1 MRVAVPARW
10 ARVLARRRRLISAVL
25 LGLAVA
31 GVLVS
36 VRAPSGVAVLVA
48 ARDLSGGRLAA
59 GDLSTVRVPSSVL
72 PDGYLAAGSPVVGR
86 VLTAP
91 ARRGEVLTD
100 ARLLGSGLLA
110 SNARGVVATPVR
122 VEDADAAE
130 LVTAGDVIDV
140 LAAYETHAETAAER
154 VTVLT
159 KAQSEEGGLLV
170 LATTTG
176 QAASLARAQAGARL
190 SIAIHPR

>member
-1 MRVAVPARW
+1 MRVVVPARW
-10 ARVLARRRRLISAVL
+10 GRVLARRRRLISAVL

-36 VRAPSGVAVLVA
+36 VQAPSGVAVLVV

-72 PDGYLAAGSPVVGR
+72 PDGYLAAGSPVVGK

-100 ARLLGSGLLA
+100 ARLLGGGLLR
-110 SNARGVVATPVR
+110 SDARGVVATPVR
-122 VEDADAAE
+122 VEDAEAAS

-159 KAQSEEGGLLV
+159 KARSEEGGLLV

>member
-10 ARVLARRRRLISAVL
+10 ARLLARRRRLISAVL

-31 GVLVS
+31 GTLVS
-36 VRAPSGVAVLVA
+36 VRSPSGVPVLVA
-48 ARDLSGGRLAA
+48 SRDLPGGRLAA
-59 GDLSTVRVPSSVL
+59 TDLATVRLPPSAL
-72 PDGYLAAGSPVVGR
+72 PDGYLAAGSPAAGK

-100 ARLLGSGLLA
+100 ARLLGGGLLA
-110 SNARGVVATPVR
+110 GSSPGLVATPVR
-122 VEDADAAE
+122 VEDADAAG
-130 LVTAGDVIDV
+130 LVTSGDVIDV

-176 QAASLARAQAGARL
+176 QATSLARAQAGARL
-190 SIAIHPR
+190 SFAIHPR